1 MEDFPVKGTA
11 DITVQLVH
19 SAFGGTAA
27 WNVVREELD
36 AEEG

>member
-1 MEDFPVKGTA
+1 MEDFPVEGTA

-19 SAFGGTAA
+19 SAFGETAA
-27 WNVVREELD
+27 QNVVREELD